1 MSNPSKDLG
10 LSSEDL
16 GLSLEDLQAI
26 AQKMSYGVSFFH

>member
-10 LSSEDL
+10 LSLEDL

-26 AQKMSYGVSFFH
+26 GQKMSYEVSFFH

>member
-10 LSSEDL
+10 LS
-16 GLSLEDLQAI
+16 LEDLQVI